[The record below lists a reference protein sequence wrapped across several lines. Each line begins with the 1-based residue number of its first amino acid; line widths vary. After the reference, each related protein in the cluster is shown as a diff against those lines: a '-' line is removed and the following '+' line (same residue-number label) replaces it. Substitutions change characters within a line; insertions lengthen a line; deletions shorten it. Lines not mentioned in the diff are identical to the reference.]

1 MTSRDIGD
9 ISNTPE
15 DQDSGALWTARARDS
30 LAKLWA
36 LNGGMLVTVAGTNVL
51 TAAVAIS
58 EGFTSYSDG
67 LRASFVAAN
76 SNTGPATI
84 NIGRYDGEIFV
95 GVGAKAVMSPDGDP
109 LGSGA
114 IVAGRLTEIVFYA
127 ADDHFRLVT
136 SGGTT
141 NVTVDGGIMVQRS
154 APSRLVTAAGPATEA
169 TTVASISFQ
178 AVYPES
184 RVILEGNIGR
194 VTGTGTAD
202 DDGVVIGL
210 YVDSVLVQSFTDH
223 CQPSAQVNSPFYFS
237 YLPGNTDA
245 HTYEIKVSS
254 TISATYP
261 KGVNAIFCS
270 EIAPN
275 A

>member
-9 ISNTPE
+9 ISTHPGGV
-15 DQDSGALWTARARDS
+15 SGADWTEGARES
-30 LAKLWA
+30 LAALWA

-51 TAAVAIS
+51 TATLLVP

-76 SNTGPATI
+76 SNTGPATM
-84 NIGRYDGEIFV
+84 NIAA
-95 GVGAKAVMSPDGDP
+95 VGAKAVVSPDGDP
-109 LGSGA
+109 LSAGA
-114 IVAGRLTEIVFYA
+114 IVAGRVTEIVFYA
-127 ADDHFRLVT
+127 EEDHFRLVT

-141 NVTVDGGIMVQRS
+141 NVTVTGGIMVQRS
-154 APSRLVTAAGPATEA
+154 PVSRLVTAAGPATAA
-169 TTVASISFQ
+169 TTVASTSFQ
-178 AVYPES
+178 CLFSTS
-184 RVILEGNIGR
+184 RVIIEGAVGR
-194 VTGTGTAD
+194 VTGAGSAD

-210 YVDSVLVQSFTDH
+210 YVDTVLVDSYTDH
-223 CQPSAQVNSPFYFS
+223 CQPNAQVNTPIYFS
-237 YLPGNTDA
+237 RLPGNTDA

-261 KGVNAIFCS
+261 KGVNSIVCS